1 MALLRKKQPKS
12 IQQAFLHLLVIG
24 ITAGLFLP
32 FLHFATASHDHHFDL
47 KSGHFSDIVPSDNG
61 PISVTQRMASNGSC
75 RSYRHLTTNQ
85 VDTFSTELG
94 NQIRF
99 RYCLSANGILLN
111 QIVSQTP
118 QVADSEAMGTADA
131 PINCPQLI
139 VPGSVLYFAP
149 KHSPPH
155 C

>member
-1 MALLRKKQPKS
+1 MALLRKQQPKS
-12 IQQAFLHLLVIG
+12 IQHVFLHLLVAG

-32 FLHFATASHDHHFDL
+32 FLHFVTASHEHHFDL
-47 KSGHFSDIVPSDNG
+47 ISGHFSDIVPSANG
-61 PISVTQRMASNGSC
+61 PMTQRMASNASR
-75 RSYRHLTTNQ
+75 RSSWYLATKQ

-94 NQIRF
+94 NQISF

-118 QVADSEAMGTADA
+118 QVIDSEAMGTAAA
-131 PINCPQLI
+131 PIFCPQLI
-139 VPGSVLYFAP
+139 VPVSVLHFAP